1 MKDLREKIYR
11 LLRWSERYTKTDM
24 LYVAKSGFWLTLGQV
39 ATIATSFILSI
50 LFARL
55 LSKETFGIYKYILSV
70 AGFISTFSLT
80 GMNTAIT
87 RAVSQGREESFIQSL
102 PHQLKWTA
110 PQFLLL
116 LGVALYYTMQG
127 NHVYGI
133 CFAIISV
140 CGPLSTVSNSFG
152 AYLQGKEDF
161 KTMSLYSISSTFIYL
176 IAMASTLLHTPS
188 LLFLII
194 AYFVSTTGA
203 NVYFCYRTIRTRA
216 LSKDAPLAQE
226 DSKYAIHLSVMN
238 FISAGASQID
248 SIIVYHLLGP
258 AELAIYVFSTFIP
271 DRIRN
276 VFNVIT
282 SAALPRL
289 SSRKN
294 GAQES
299 SVMRKFLQMF
309 ILAGITIGGY
319 ILFAPTLYHI
329 LFPQYTE
336 SIVYSQIYS
345 ISLIMLP
352 SMISLPALY
361 ALRKER
367 ALYIVNIGL
376 PVLKILIS
384 VVAIYSWGIMGA
396 IVAKIF
402 HYLAQTLLSGHYALK
417 NK

>member
-1 MKDLREKIYR
+1 MKRLQEKAYR
-11 LLRWSERYTKTDM
+11 FLRWSERYTKTDM

-39 ATIATSFILSI
+39 ATVVTSFILSI

-55 LSKETFGIYKYILSV
+55 LSKETFGIYKYILSM
-70 AGFISTFSLT
+70 AGFISTFSLS

-87 RAVSQGREESFIQSL
+87 RAVSQGREESFVKSL
-102 PHQLKWTA
+102 PLQLKWTA
-110 PQFLLL
+110 LQFLLL
-116 LGVALYYTMQG
+116 VGVALYYTLQG

-133 CFAIISV
+133 SFAIIAL
-140 CGPLSTVSNSFG
+140 CGPLSTVANSFG
-152 AYLQGKEDF
+152 AYLQGREDF
-161 KTMSLYSISSTFIYL
+161 KTMSLYGITSTLIYL
-176 IAMASTLLHTPS
+176 LAMTSTLFFAPT

-194 AYFVSTTGA
+194 IYFISTTGA
-203 NVYFCYRTIRTRA
+203 NVYFCYRTIRKY
-216 LSKDAPLAQE
+216 SPSPKKPLEQE
-226 DSKYAIHLSVMN
+226 DSKYAKRLSVMN

-294 GAQES
+294 GAEDA
-299 SVMRKFLQMF
+299 SVLRKFMQMTV
-309 ILAGITIGGY
+309 LACVAIGGY
-319 ILFAPTLYHI
+319 ILIAPTLYDL
-329 LFPQYTE
+329 LFPQYEE
-336 SIVYSQIYS
+336 SILYSQIYS
-345 ISLIMLP
+345 ISLLMLP
-352 SMISLPALY
+352 SLISLPALY
-361 ALRKER
+361 ALRRER

-376 PVLKILIS
+376 PILKVVIS
-384 VVAIYSWGIMGA
+384 VVAIYGWGILGA

-402 HYLAQTLLSGHYALK
+402 HYLAQTVLSGHYALK
-417 NK
+417 DK